1 MTNILNT
8 NGQHWF
14 LFSLKHEMQMKKW
27 RMAFCRTEGGQRHLV
42 GLVGGQR
49 RSVQSADDAL
59 LPGGAAH
66 PLPQRAPRC
75 RWGPRPPA
83 APHHRRRCRRGARR
97 PPEPPAQEP
106 HYAQVRPSVPIGGP
120 GGGAWTP
127 MAVVLCHSWCHESS
141 RESISGRPT
150 GRSALRRR
158 WPRRRRGARR

>member
-1 MTNILNT
+1 MLCFYLAYLSMTNILNT

-120 GGGAWTP
+120 GGGMDP
-127 MAVVLCHSWCHESS
+127 YGCRVVSLMV
-141 RESISGRPT
+141 P
-150 GRSALRRR
+150 
-158 WPRRRRGARR
+158 